1 MSVSISHLN
10 YTYARTELRAL
21 ADFHLQ
27 VAPGEFVVLAGPSGC
42 GKTTAARLINGL
54 IPHFYDGE
62 LRGQVL
68 VNGRDPAEREVW
80 DSAGEVGSVF
90 QNPRSQFFTTDPVSE
105 IAFGCEN
112 LGFPAELTRER
123 VASALRDFD
132 FEHLSKRSIF
142 ALSGGE
148 KQRLAC
154 ASVAAIDPSI
164 YVLDEPSANL
174 DGPAAQRLHDIMAE
188 WKRQGK
194 AIVVAEHRLNY
205 LYDLVDRL
213 IVLANGRIV
222 REYSGERLRSLSSA
236 ELSAHGLRQ
245 ITTPILHPSSP
256 ASASPKPGFSRPASS
271 PPASLTVKN
280 LVYRHK
286 RRGAP
291 GAGFLQNPP
300 AVNIDNLSFPK
311 GKITALI
318 GSNGAGKTTLVRWM
332 AGLIESG
339 RGQLLDEGE
348 KISGRRRRRQTFLVL
363 QDVNHQLVTESV
375 RDEIDVTL
383 RLSGADGNLSD
394 TRDAILQKVDLFK
407 LAGRHPMSLSGGQ
420 KQRLAIGT
428 ALASGREIII
438 LDEPTSGL
446 DLVHMRAVA
455 AALKELTQ
463 AGRTVIVVTH
473 DSELAALCAD
483 SIVKLHN
490 GQVVTVGPGAPA
502 PNTIAESD
510 VTTETDATSSSD
522 TALVS
527 DTAGPGVTASGNAP
541 SN

>member
-1 MSVSISHLN
+1 MSVNASRIN
-10 YTYARTELRAL
+10 YTYAHNECRAL
-21 ADFHLQ
+21 ADFNLH

-42 GKTTAARLINGL
+42 GKTTALRLVNGL
-54 IPHFYDGE
+54 IPHFYDGD
-62 LRGQVL
+62 LAGHVH
-68 VNGRDPAEREVW
+68 VNERVPAEQQVW
-80 DSAGEVGSVF
+80 ETAGDVGSVF

-123 VASALRDFD
+123 VAGALQDFD
-132 FEHLSKRSIF
+132 FEGLKNRSIF

-154 ASVAAIDPSI
+154 ASVAATDPSI

-174 DGPAAQRLHDIMAE
+174 DGPSTQRLHDIMAG
-188 WKRQGK
+188 WKAQGK
-194 AIVVAEHRLNY
+194 TIIVAEHRLNY

-222 REYSGERLRSLSSA
+222 REYSGESLRSLSSTDLA
-236 ELSAHGLRQ
+236 AHGLRQ
-245 ITTPILHPSSP
+245 IEIPALHPTP
-256 ASASPKPGFSRPASS
+256 PTLPPSRHGTA
-271 PPASLTVKN
+271 LTVKN

-291 GAGFLQNPP
+291 GSGFLRNAP
-300 AVNIDNLSFPK
+300 AVNIDSLSIPQ
-311 GKITALI
+311 GQITALI
-318 GSNGAGKTTLVRWM
+318 GANGAGKTTLVSWM
-332 AGLIESG
+332 AGLLNS
-339 RGQLLDEGE
+339 RSGQLLDGGE
-348 KISGRRRRRQTFLVL
+348 KLSGRRRRRQTFLVL

-375 RDEIDVTL
+375 ADEIEVTL
-383 RLSGADGNLSD
+383 RLSGKEANLSEA
-394 TRDAILQKVDLFK
+394 RDKILQTIDLLN
-407 LAGRHPMSLSGGQ
+407 LADRHPMSLSGGQ

-446 DLVHMRAVA
+446 DLVHMRAVS
-455 AALKELTQ
+455 AALKELTK

-483 SIVKLHN
+483 S
-490 GQVVTVGPGAPA
+490 VV
-502 PNTIAESD
+502 E
-510 VTTETDATSSSD
+510 
-522 TALVS
+522 LR
-527 DTAGPGVTASGNAP
+527 AGKVVASA
-541 SN
+541 SK

>member
-1 MSVSISHLN
+1 MSVSISSLN
-10 YTYARTELRAL
+10 YTYAHTKYRAL
-21 ADFHLQ
+21 ADFSLQ

-42 GKTTAARLINGL
+42 GKTTVTRLINGL

-62 LRGQVL
+62 LKGQVH
-68 VNGRDPAEREVW
+68 VNGQVPAERQVW
-80 DSAGEVGSVF
+80 ESASEVGSVF

-112 LGFPAELTRER
+112 LGFPAGLTRER
-123 VASALRDFD
+123 VAGALRDFD
-132 FEHLSKRSIF
+132 FEHLSNRSIF

-188 WKRQGK
+188 WKAQGK
-194 AIVVAEHRLNY
+194 AIIVAEHRINY

-222 REYSGERLRSLSSA
+222 REYSGESLRSLTSA
-236 ELSAHGLRQ
+236 DLSAHGLRQ
-245 ITTPILHPSSP
+245 IETPILHPTPPASASSP
-256 ASASPKPGFSRPASS
+256 ASITASASVVSQPAYTTPPASPRASASS
-271 PPASLTVKN
+271 PTPPHNTSLTIEN

-291 GAGFLQNPP
+291 GSGFLHNPP
-300 AVNIDNLSFPK
+300 AVNIDTLSIPK

-318 GSNGAGKTTLVRWM
+318 GTNGAGKTTLVHWM
-332 AGLIESG
+332 AGLIESR
-339 RGQLLDEGE
+339 RGQLLDDG
-348 KISGRRRRRQTFLVL
+348 KKVSGRRRRRQTFLVL

-375 RDEIDVTL
+375 ADEIEVTL
-383 RLSGADGNLSD
+383 RLSGTNENLSD
-394 TRDAILQKVDLFK
+394 ARDKILQTIDLFK
-407 LAGRHPMSLSGGQ
+407 LGDRHPMSLSGGQ

-428 ALASGREIII
+428 SLASGREIII

-455 AALKELTQ
+455 ASLQELTR
-463 AGRTVIVVTH
+463 AGRTVIIVTH

-483 SIVKLHN
+483 SIVELRD
-490 GQVVTVGPGAPA
+490 GQVVR
-502 PNTIAESD
+502 
-510 VTTETDATSSSD
+510 
-522 TALVS
+522 
-527 DTAGPGVTASGNAP
+527 
-541 SN
+541 